1 MVEIFAYA
9 FGIMYT
15 PGPVNLLSLG
25 AGLSHP
31 YRVLLPFCAGVAL
44 AMLFLFLLFGF
55 GGALLIPESL
65 RPVISL
71 IGAGFII
78 YLAVKIIR
86 STVKTD
92 TVRET
97 DLPGFKFGFFMQ
109 LLNPKAPIAILP
121 ITTVQ
126 FPAANIEGMMI
137 VVWSVSL
144 ALLAFG
150 APSSYVFL
158 GTRLGNLIRSP
169 LFFRVLNISLSMLL
183 LMVATDILWQQ
194 VWMAWV

>member
-25 AGLSHP
+25 AGFSHP
-31 YRVLLPFCAGVAL
+31 YRVLFPFCAGVGM

-65 RPVISL
+65 RPFISL
-71 IGAGFII
+71 VGAVFII
-78 YLAVKIIR
+78 YLAVKIFR

-92 TVRET
+92 TLRQT

-126 FPAANIEGMMI
+126 FPAAGIDGVMI
-137 VVWSVSL
+137 LVWSVSL
-144 ALLAFG
+144 AILAFG
-150 APSSYVFL
+150 APSSYVLL
-158 GTRLGNLIRSP
+158 GTRLGSLVHNP
-169 LFFRVLNISLSMLL
+169 HFFRALNISLSLMLL
-183 LMVATDILWQQ
+183 AVAADILWQQ
-194 VWMAWV
+194 VGLI